1 MPLSLWGHFL
11 KGTVG
16 VLNVGVLNEKG
27 PQWEALIKKG
37 ALIGRR
43 ASNNICVVVSWH
55 LLERCL
61 YVLK

>member
-16 VLNVGVLNEKG
+16 VLNEKG
-27 PQWEALIKKG
+27 PQWEAIIKKG